1 MPTNFLAV
9 WYNHCTMTT
18 SLKPRLTVIGG
29 GLAGCEAAW
38 QAAELGV
45 QVTLC
50 EMRPGL
56 STGVHTSANLAE
68 LVCSNSLGSNAPD
81 RASGLLKQ
89 ELRWYNSLLVR
100 VAEESAL
107 PAGQSLAVDR
117 TVFSQRIT
125 EAILNHPN
133 IQLVRQEIPA
143 IPQTPV
149 IIASGPLTSPALSQ
163 SIQNFTGHEHLI
175 FYDAIA
181 PVVEADSIDM
191 QIAYRANRYRIQEQ
205 EPGDY
210 INCPFTREEY
220 ETFYQALITAETIP
234 LREFETNMKD
244 GVKAGYGTFFEA
256 CLPVEELARRGPDT
270 LSYGPMRPVGLR
282 DPRTGWRCHAVIQLR
297 QENLAASLYNLVGFQ
312 TNLTF
317 SEQRRV
323 FHLIPGLQNAEFTRF
338 GQMHRNTF
346 IASPLLLHPSL
357 QSISRPDLFFAGQI
371 TGVEGYMGNIATGLL
386 AGLNAARFLRGQE
399 PLSMPLNTMLG
410 ALCFGITH
418 SNLATF
424 QPIKANFGLVS
435 AFSRPG
441 VSRRERH
448 KMYAERSRSAAA
460 DFLNQYP
467 DWLPHPF
474 RKPELEF
481 S

>member
-1 MPTNFLAV
+1 MIPSIKTQ
-9 WYNHCTMTT
+9 
-18 SLKPRLTVIGG
+18 LTVIGG

-38 QAAELGV
+38 QAAETGI
-45 QVTLC
+45 QVTLY
-50 EMRPGL
+50 EMRPFL
-56 STGVHTSANLAE
+56 STGAHTSANLAE

-100 VAEESAL
+100 VAEETAL

-117 TVFSQRIT
+117 TDFSQRVT
-125 EAILNHPN
+125 ELILNHPN
-133 IQLVRQEIPA
+133 IQLVRQEVTA
-143 IPQTPV
+143 IPQTPA
-149 IIASGPLTSPALSQ
+149 IIASGPLTSPALSK
-163 SIQNFTGHEHLI
+163 SIQNFTGYEHLY

-181 PVVEADSIDM
+181 PVIEADSIDM
-191 QIAYRANRYRIQEQ
+191 RIAYRANRYRIQEQ

-210 INCPFTREEY
+210 INCPFTQEEY
-220 ETFYQALITAETIP
+220 ETFFQALITAETIP
-234 LREFETNMKD
+234 LHAFETNLKN
-244 GVKAGYGTFFEA
+244 GVQAGFGKFFEA

-282 DPRTGWRCHAVIQLR
+282 DPRTGWRCYAVIQLR

-312 TNLTF
+312 TNLTY

-323 FHLIPGLQNAEFTRF
+323 IHLIPGLQNAKFARF

-346 IASPLLLHPSL
+346 IASPALLHASL
-357 QSISRPDLFFAGQI
+357 QSKYRPDLFFAGQI

-386 AGLNAARFLRGQE
+386 AGLNAARFLRNLE
-399 PLSMPLNTMLG
+399 PLFLPINTMLG

-418 SNLATF
+418 SDLATF

-435 AFSRPG
+435 AFTLPG
-441 VSRRERH
+441 ISRRERH
-448 KMYAERSRSAAA
+448 KMVAERSLSAAT

-474 RKPELEF
+474 HKPELEF

>member
-1 MPTNFLAV
+1 
-9 WYNHCTMTT
+9 
-18 SLKPRLTVIGG
+18 
-29 GLAGCEAAW
+29 
-38 QAAELGV
+38 
-45 QVTLC
+45 
-50 EMRPGL
+50 
-56 STGVHTSANLAE
+56 
-68 LVCSNSLGSNAPD
+68 
-81 RASGLLKQ
+81 
-89 ELRWYNSLLVR
+89 
-100 VAEESAL
+100 
-107 PAGQSLAVDR
+107 
-117 TVFSQRIT
+117 
-125 EAILNHPN
+125 
-133 IQLVRQEIPA
+133 
-143 IPQTPV
+143 
-149 IIASGPLTSPALSQ
+149 
-163 SIQNFTGHEHLI
+163 
-175 FYDAIA
+175 
-181 PVVEADSIDM
+181 
-191 QIAYRANRYRIQEQ
+191 
-205 EPGDY
+205 
-210 INCPFTREEY
+210 
-220 ETFYQALITAETIP
+220 
-234 LREFETNMKD
+234 
-244 GVKAGYGTFFEA
+244 
-256 CLPVEELARRGPDT
+256 VEELARRGPDT